1 MLGSGSCL
9 GPSLSWVMASDRS
22 KKSEAP
28 ALPRPPVFAL
38 PPTKSSPPAR
48 PSIAPPAP
56 PPVPALA
63 PTVSHELF
71 DVDAAAVDHARDA
84 VARRAAERASARPH
98 PPRKSFKPGDLPPAV
113 GTKSDAPAPNVD
125 SAQRLST
132 PLSWAAAKHP
142 ALEEAPEDLL
152 EPVVDSAPLSLPPI
166 STAEPLASAIPMG
179 SVVTP
184 PPPKASERHWGALSV
199 AALAAVGLVA
209 AGSVLGAGQGESDD
223 LRSGTQQTEFA
234 TNAMP
239 APSPPAT
246 ALELDLGV
254 PLSPPEEP
262 KTETATDPSAVPPV
276 APSGVL
282 PTRPP
287 EVDKPPFDQQA
298 AAQALSQAAQAA
310 LSCRKE
316 GDPSGSATVM
326 VRYAPSGRVTSATV
340 EAGPFAGTVTG
351 GCIATTFRKALI
363 PAFSGDYMTVKRTV
377 SFR

>member
-1 MLGSGSCL
+1 
-9 GPSLSWVMASDRS
+9 MASDRS
-22 KKSEAP
+22 KKSGNAEKGE
-28 ALPRPPVFAL
+28 LPSRPPVFAL
-38 PPTKSSPPAR
+38 PPTKSSPTPRA
-48 PSIAPPAP
+48 SLAPPAP
-56 PPVPALA
+56 PPVQAPA

-84 VARRAAERASARPH
+84 VARRAAQRASARPH
-98 PPRKSFKPGDLPPAV
+98 PPRKSFKPGDLPAAE
-113 GTKSDAPAPNVD
+113 GAKTETPAPNAD
-125 SAQRLST
+125 PAQRLST

-142 ALEEAPEDLL
+142 TLDEAPEDFL

-166 STAEPLASAIPMG
+166 SAAEPLASAIPTG

-184 PPPKASERHWGALSV
+184 PPPKASERRWGALSV

-209 AGSVLGAGQGESDD
+209 VGSVLGAGQGESDD
-223 LRSGTQQTEFA
+223 VQSGAQRTELATHQT
-234 TNAMP
+234 P
-239 APSPPAT
+239 APPPPAT

-262 KTETATDPSAVPPV
+262 IQAETATDPSSVPPV

-287 EVDKPPFDQQA
+287 AVDKPPFDQQA

-316 GDPSGSATVM
+316 GEPGGSATVI

-340 EAGPFAGTVTG
+340 ESGPFAGTVTG
-351 GCIATTFRKALI
+351 GCIATTFRKALV
-363 PAFSGDYMTVKRTV
+363 PAFSGDYMTVRKTV
-377 SFR
+377 ALK

>member
-1 MLGSGSCL
+1 
-9 GPSLSWVMASDRS
+9 MASDRF
-22 KKSEAP
+22 KKSDEVP

-38 PPTKSSPPAR
+38 PPTKSSPKAR
-48 PSIAPPAP
+48 ESLAPPAP
-56 PPVPALA
+56 PPVQATA

-98 PPRKSFKPGDLPPAV
+98 PPRKSFKPGDLPPGA
-113 GTKSDAPAPNVD
+113 GAKTEAPAPNVD
-125 SAQRLST
+125 PAQRLST

-166 STAEPLASAIPMG
+166 VAAEPLASAIPMG

-184 PPPKASERHWGALSV
+184 PLPKASERRWGALSV

-209 AGSVLGAGQGESDD
+209 VGSVLGAGESDD
-223 LRSGTQQTEFA
+223 ESTVPRGAELA
-234 TNAMP
+234 TNETP
-239 APSPPAT
+239 APPPPAT
-246 ALELDLGV
+246 ALELELGV

-262 KTETATDPSAVPPV
+262 AKAETATDPSAVPPV

-282 PTRPP
+282 PKRPP
-287 EVDKPPFDQQA
+287 EVEKPPFDQRA

-316 GDPSGSATVM
+316 GDPSGSATVI
-326 VRYAPSGRVTSATV
+326 VRYAPSGRVTSAVV
-340 EAGPFAGTVTG
+340 ESGPFAGTVTG
-351 GCIATTFRKALI
+351 GCIATTFRKALV
-363 PAFSGDYMTVKRTV
+363 PGFSGDYMTVRKTIALR
-377 SFR
+377 